1 MKRIVF
7 LLFAA
12 LGVFFGG
19 LCFVGLAQA
28 APVRTENVEA
38 ELHASHVQFAPGE
51 RITLALRL
59 KMREGWHTYWRNAGD
74 SGEATDI
81 AWNLP
86 EGFKAGPILWP
97 IPHVEPV
104 GPITN
109 YGYEGEILLPMELE
123 TPARLGEGEVVLSAR
138 VRWLVCSDV
147 CIPEEAQLQL
157 PLRVGKGVIDV
168 PWAARIGQA
177 LSDLPQMVPM
187 EGVLRRNEDGSAL
200 LSGKVPQ
207 WEKSKTRGLYFFPFA
222 RDQIEHAAAQPGMIK
237 AGAFALTLQPQPN
250 GLLGQQALSGL
261 LSAEVLTPKGWKTQ
275 AVEISAQPSSRL
287 PQAAP
292 IRAAPQNGGI
302 GGDSLG
308 WGGAVLFAFLGGLIL
323 NIMPCVFPVL
333 SIKALS
339 FAAVPALQARRHGV
353 MFLLGVM
360 ATFLALAGLLIGL
373 QAAGAAIGWGFQLQ
387 QPLVVA
393 GLALVFF
400 VLGLNLLG
408 LFEMGASL
416 QGIGGG
422 LAAHSGDLGA
432 FATGALA
439 VIAASPCTAPF
450 MGGAL
455 GFAATQP
462 PAVSLSVFAAL
473 GLGFALPFTM
483 LSFAPAVR
491 NLLPKPGAWMARF
504 KEALAFPMLATAI
517 YLAWVLVQQRG
528 ADGVLA
534 LLSAMLAIGFVI
546 WAFRAS
552 RQIWLRGA
560 AGALC
565 LAILGAALFGLMP
578 KGAQQPAP
586 DAQLASTEGGK
597 IAANAWSAPAV
608 EAARADGRP
617 VLVNFT
623 AAWCVTCK
631 VNEALVFS
639 RPEIHNAFAARKI
652 AYFVGDWTS
661 QDQQIAAELARHGR
675 QGVPLYLLY
684 RPGQDA
690 PEILP
695 QQLSVDGLIGALG
708 SG

>member
-1 MKRIVF
+1 MQRTVF
-7 LLFAA
+7 SFFVA
-12 LGVFFGG
+12 LGLVFAGS
-19 LCFVGLAQA
+19 AQA

-38 ELHASHVQFAPGE
+38 ELHSSHTGFAPGE
-51 RITLALRL
+51 RISVALRL

-74 SGEATDI
+74 SGEATEI

-86 EGFKAGPILWP
+86 DGFKAGPILWP
-97 IPHVEPV
+97 IPHVQPV

-123 TPARLGEGEVVLSAR
+123 TPAQLAEGEVVLRAR

-157 PLRVGKGVIDV
+157 PLRVGKGVIDG
-168 PWAARIGQA
+168 PWAARISQA

-187 EGVLRRNEDGSAL
+187 AGVLRRNGDGSVQ
-200 LSGKVPQ
+200 LSGEVPQ
-207 WEKSKTRGLYFFPFA
+207 WAKSKTRGLYFFPFE
-222 RDQIEHAAAQPGMIK
+222 RDQIEHAAAQPGRIK
-237 AGAFALTLQPQPN
+237 AGTFALTLQPQPN
-250 GLLGQQALSGL
+250 GLLGKQALSGV
-261 LSAEVLTPKGWKTQ
+261 LSAEILTPKGWKTQ
-275 AVEISAQPSSRL
+275 AVEISAQPGAPA
-287 PQAAP
+287 PQPSA

-302 GGDSLG
+302 GGANLG
-308 WGGAVLFAFLGGLIL
+308 WGGAVVFAFLGGLIL

-339 FAAVPALQARRHGV
+339 FASVPAQQARRHGL

-360 ATFLALAGLLIGL
+360 TTFLALAGLLIGL

-408 LFEMGASL
+408 MFEMGASL
-416 QGIGGG
+416 QGLGSG

-455 GFAATQP
+455 GFAATQA
-462 PAVSLSVFAAL
+462 PAISLSVFAAL
-473 GLGFALPFTM
+473 GLGFALPFTL
-483 LSFAPAVR
+483 LSFAPAAR
-491 NLLPKPGAWMARF
+491 TLLPRPGPWMARF

-517 YLAWVLVQQRG
+517 YLAWVLTQQRG
-528 ADGVLA
+528 ADGALA
-534 LLSAMLAIGFVI
+534 LLSAMLAIGFGI
-546 WAFRAS
+546 WAFGAS
-552 RQIWLRGA
+552 RQLWLRGA

-565 LAILGAALFGLMP
+565 LTVLGAALFGLMP
-578 KGAQQPAP
+578 KGAAPAP
-586 DAQLASTEGGK
+586 DAQLASSQDRE
-597 IAANAWSAPAV
+597 IAAKAWSAPAV
-608 EAARADGRP
+608 EAARAQGRL

-639 RPEIHNAFAARKI
+639 RPEIRNAFAAHKI

-661 QDQQIAAELARHGR
+661 QDKQIAAELARHGR

-684 RPGQDA
+684 RPGQEA

>member
-1 MKRIVF
+1 MQPIVF
-7 LLFAA
+7 SFFVA
-12 LGVFFGG
+12 LGLIFAGW
-19 LCFVGLAQA
+19 AQA

-38 ELHASHVQFAPGE
+38 ELHSSHSGFAPGE

-74 SGEATDI
+74 SGEATEITWD
-81 AWNLP
+81 LP

-97 IPHVEPV
+97 IPHLQPV

-123 TPARLGEGEVVLSAR
+123 TPAKLAEGEMVLRAR

-157 PLRVGKGVIDV
+157 PLRVGKGVIDG
-168 PWAARIGQA
+168 PWAARISAA
-177 LSDLPQMVPM
+177 LDDLPQMVPM
-187 EGVLRRNEDGSAL
+187 AGVLRRNGDGSVQ
-200 LSGKVPQ
+200 LSGEVPQ
-207 WEKSKTRGLYFFPFA
+207 WAKAKTRALYFFPFE
-222 RDQIEHAAAQPGMIK
+222 RDQIEHAAAQPGRMK

-250 GLLGQQALSGL
+250 GLLGNQALSGV
-261 LSAEVLTPKGWKTQ
+261 LSAEILTPRGWKTR
-275 AVEISAQPSSRL
+275 AVEISAQPGAPV
-287 PQAAP
+287 PQPSAISAV
-292 IRAAPQNGGI
+292 PQNGG
-302 GGDSLG
+302 GGGASLG
-308 WGGAVLFAFLGGLIL
+308 WGGAALFAFLGGLIL

-339 FAAVPALQARRHGV
+339 FASVPAQQARRHGL
-353 MFLLGVM
+353 MFLIGVM
-360 ATFLALAGLLIGL
+360 TTFLALAGLLIGL

-387 QPLVVA
+387 QPLVVV
-393 GLALVFF
+393 GLALIFF

-408 LFEMGASL
+408 MFEMGTSL
-416 QGIGGG
+416 QGLGAG

-432 FATGALA
+432 FGTGALA

-473 GLGFALPFTM
+473 GFGFALPFTL
-483 LSFAPAVR
+483 LSFAPGVR

-504 KEALAFPMLATAI
+504 KEALAFPMLGTAI

-528 ADGVLA
+528 ADGALA

-546 WAFRAS
+546 WAFGAS
-552 RQIWLRGA
+552 RRFWLRGA

-565 LAILGAALFGLMP
+565 LTVLGAALFGLMA
-578 KGAQQPAP
+578 KGTTPAP
-586 DAQLASTEGGK
+586 DAQLASVQGRA
-597 IAANAWSAPAV
+597 IAGNAWSVPAV
-608 EAARADGRP
+608 EAARKEGRL
-617 VLVNFT
+617 VLINFT

-639 RPEIHNAFAARKI
+639 RPEIRDAFATRKV

-661 QDQQIAAELARHGR
+661 QDTQIAAELARHGR
-675 QGVPLYLLY
+675 QGVPLYLVY
-684 RPGQDA
+684 RPGQEA